1 MQKLLTSV
9 LIQVSGWNR
18 TNYSNTMDNV
28 PPTSARLFEC
38 LDPNSAV
45 KGKRF
50 TTYIYW
56 RVLQQPTQLRGATR
70 ATAHFQHTNSLWLP
84 LQKNPTLTNKYGIS
98 RECSRRQHL
107 SRGKLNYRRCNMT
120 SQNTQTRINQPHY
133 QNQKGSILCDDHWF
147 H

>member
-9 LIQVSGWNR
+9 LIQVAGWNR
-18 TNYSNTMDNV
+18 TNYSNVMDKV
-28 PPTSARLFEC
+28 PPTNAKLFEC

-45 KGKRF
+45 TGKRF
-50 TTYIYW
+50 TTYTAGCYNS
-56 RVLQQPTQLRGATR
+56 QPSSVERQGPWHLSNTPMHSDL
-70 ATAHFQHTNSLWLP
+70 HCK
-84 LQKNPTLTNKYGIS
+84 KNPSLTNKYGIS
-98 RECSRRQHL
+98 RECSKRQHW

-133 QNQKGSILCDDHWF
+133 QNQKGSILCDDYWF